1 MSLVHSATLDWG
13 DLIQI
18 ADPDGLSHPAKQE
31 MKMEKQLVQR
41 EVRLGSASNFETIL
55 TVRELSTPAGTVE
68 LKFETIFAG
77 AKDAQA
83 RQTKA
88 QFFIDKSDLQ
98 NLRLLLSKLG
108 QTFADRVEK

>member
-1 MSLVHSATLDWG
+1 MSLVHSATLYWG

-18 ADPDGLSHPAKQE
+18 ADPDVLSHPAKQE

-55 TVRELSTPAGTVE
+55 TVRELRSPAGTVE
-68 LKFETIFAG
+68 LKFETVFAG

-88 QFFIDKSDLQ
+88 QFFVTKRDVESIQ
-98 NLRLLLSKLG
+98 RALSMESKE
-108 QTFADRVEK
+108 AI

>member
-1 MSLVHSATLDWG
+1 MSLVHYATLDWG

-18 ADPDGLSHPAKQE
+18 ADPDVLSHPAKQE
-31 MKMEKQLVQR
+31 MKMEKQLVQH

-55 TVRELSTPAGTVE
+55 TVRELRSPAGTVE
-68 LKFETIFAG
+68 LKFETVFAG

-88 QFFIDKSDLQ
+88 QFFIDQDGLQ
-98 NLRLLLSKLG
+98 SIQKALLSV
-108 QTFADRVEK
+108 VEQRQGS